1 MANGEAFS
9 IPHHDL
15 VDRSIDAL
23 AADLADGR
31 FSARELTQAYI
42 DRIEATNTSGPC
54 LRAVNDINPDALNTA
69 AQQQKPRGTRLEDN
83 FNQRQPRRLVK
94 ARCA

>member
-31 FSARELTQAYI
+31 MSARELTQAYI
-42 DRIEATNTSGPC
+42 DRIEATNTSGPASPPQAE
-54 LRAVNDINPDALNTA
+54 RPSAPASVPFMMAMA
-69 AQQQKPRGTRLEDN
+69 RGAPPSRIGSLS
-83 FNQRQPRRLVK
+83 
-94 ARCA
+94 ARCSGTV